1 MLNFQDGTGCARP
14 RSYSERPEAIS
25 PRRRIGP
32 GRFQGCANAA
42 KARIQRAGLRE
53 SAWAGP

>member
-25 PRRRIGP
+25 RPAANRAGP
-32 GRFQGCANAA
+32 ISGLCKRGEGPAS
-42 KARIQRAGLRE
+42 RAGLRE